1 MKLIQHRNEM
11 AIVYF
16 SGSKEKMLTFITC
29 IFASE
34 YYFR

>member
-1 MKLIQHRNEM
+1 MKLIQHINEM

-16 SGSKEKMLTFITC
+16 SGSKEKMLVFITC
-29 IFASE
+29 VFVSK